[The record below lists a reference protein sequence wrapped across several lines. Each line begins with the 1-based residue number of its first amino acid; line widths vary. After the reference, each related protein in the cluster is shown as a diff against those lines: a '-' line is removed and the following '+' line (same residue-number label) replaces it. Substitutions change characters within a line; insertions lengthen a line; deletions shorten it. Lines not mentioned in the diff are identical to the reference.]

1 MLAATVLIP
10 TLNEEEN
17 IDTLLHRFSALRE
30 TCPYPFKILFI
41 DSTSTD
47 GTCEKVAGWK
57 KSGWVELMPLHFDAG
72 LAGAVLL
79 GARQCSTKCVLVMDG
94 DLSHPPEQVPE
105 LLGPVVSGDMDMMIG
120 SRYIKGGSM
129 PGWPLSRRLTSRL
142 ATLPAQC
149 FCSVRD
155 PLAGFFAVKREL
167 LVGLPSEVPGFKIGL
182 ATLAHYGSS
191 LRVGEIPIAFRDR
204 HRGHSKMNRRVAMD
218 YLRQL
223 LLISKERLR
232 L

>member
-1 MLAATVLIP
+1 MATTILIP
-10 TLNEEEN
+10 TLNEGEN

-30 TCPYPFKILFI
+30 TCSFPFNILFV
-41 DSTSTD
+41 DSASTD
-47 GTCEKVAGWK
+47 GTCEKVAAWK
-57 KSGWVELMPLHFDAG
+57 KSGWVDLMSLHSDVG

-79 GARQCSTKCVLVMDG
+79 GARHCSTEYVLVMDG

-105 LLGPVVSGDMDMMIG
+105 LLGPVARGDMDMMIG
-120 SRYIKGGSM
+120 SRYIKGGAM
-129 PGWPLSRRLTSRL
+129 VGWPFSRRLTSRL
-142 ATLPAQC
+142 ATLPARC
-149 FCSVRD
+149 FCSVKD

-167 LVGLPSEVPGFKIGL
+167 LVGLPAEVPGFKIAL
-182 ATLAHYGSS
+182 AILAHYGRS
-191 LRVGEIPIAFRDR
+191 LRVGEIPITFRDR
-204 HRGHSKMNRRVAMD
+204 HQGQSKMNRRVAMD